1 MTAVDES
8 VKERFYSTQPIVMLR
23 LWHTGK
29 ALPSKQIPILRS
41 RIEKHNPW

>member
-8 VKERFYSTQPIVMLR
+8 VKGRFYSTQPIVMLR

-29 ALPSKQIPILRS
+29 ALPNKRIPILRS
-41 RIEKHNPW
+41 GIEKHNLW